1 MNIEELQEEL
11 LSLKENL
18 SILMEDNKSLKQQV
32 EDRENRVKELEQYN
46 QKLFLR
52 ASATQ
57 NQQTQEKEEF
67 KSKLLGEYVNL
78 LNEDEIELLKELE
91 EGL

>member
-11 LSLKENL
+11 LTLKDDFKTL
-18 SILMEDNKSLKQQV
+18 TEDNKALKQQL
-32 EDRENRVKELEQYN
+32 EDKDNRVKELEQYN

-57 NQQTQEKEEF
+57 NNQTEEKEEF
-67 KSKLLGEYVNL
+67 KSNLLGDYINL
-78 LNEDEIELLKELE
+78 LNEDEIEILKELE
-91 EGL
+91 EEL

>member
-1 MNIEELQEEL
+1 MNVEELQEEL
-11 LSLKENL
+11 LNLKESL
-18 SILMEDNKSLKQQV
+18 SVLMEDNKTLKQQV

-67 KSKLLGEYVNL
+67 KSKLLGDYIEL
-78 LNEDEIELLKELE
+78 LNEDEIEILKELE
-91 EGL
+91 EDL

>member
-11 LSLKENL
+11 LTLKDDFKTL
-18 SILMEDNKSLKQQV
+18 TEDNKVLKQQL
-32 EDRENRVKELEQYN
+32 EDKDNRVKELEQYN

-57 NQQTQEKEEF
+57 NKQTEEKEEF
-67 KSKLLGEYVNL
+67 KSKLLGDYINL
-78 LNEDEIELLKELE
+78 LNEDEIEILKELE
-91 EGL
+91 EEL

>member
-11 LSLKENL
+11 LNLKENL
-18 SILMEDNKSLKQQV
+18 SILMEDNKVLKQQV
-32 EDRENRVKELEQYN
+32 EDKDNRVKELEQYN

-67 KSKLLGEYVNL
+67 KSKLLGDYVNL
-78 LNEDEIELLKELE
+78 LSEDEIETLKELE
-91 EGL
+91 ELL

>member
-1 MNIEELQEEL
+1 MNVEELQEEL
-11 LSLKENL
+11 LNLKESL
-18 SILMEDNKSLKQQV
+18 SVLMEDNKTLKQQV

-67 KSKLLGEYVNL
+67 KSKLLGDYIDL
-78 LNEDEIELLKELE
+78 LNEDEIEILKELE
-91 EGL
+91 EDL

>member
-1 MNIEELQEEL
+1 MNVEELQEEL

-18 SILMEDNKSLKQQV
+18 SVLMEDNKVLKQQL
-32 EDRENRVKELEQYN
+32 EDKGNRVKELEQYN

-57 NQQTQEKEEF
+57 NQQTEEKEEF
-67 KSKLLGEYVNL
+67 KSKLLGDYIDL
-78 LNEDEIELLKELE
+78 LNEDEIEILKELE
-91 EGL
+91 EDL

>member
-1 MNIEELQEEL
+1 MNVEELQEEL
-11 LSLKENL
+11 LNLKENL
-18 SILMEDNKSLKQQV
+18 SILMEDNKALKQQV

-57 NQQTQEKEEF
+57 NQQTLEEEF
-67 KSKLLGEYVNL
+67 KSKLLGDYINL

-91 EGL
+91 EEL

>member
-1 MNIEELQEEL
+1 MNVEELQEEL
-11 LSLKENL
+11 LSLKENF

-32 EDRENRVKELEQYN
+32 EDKDNRVKELEQYN

-57 NQQTQEKEEF
+57 NQQTLEEEEF
-67 KSKLLGEYVNL
+67 KSKLLGDYINL

-91 EGL
+91 EDL

>member
-1 MNIEELQEEL
+1 MNVEELQEEL
-11 LSLKENL
+11 LNLKESL
-18 SILMEDNKSLKQQV
+18 SVLMEDNKTLKQQL

-57 NQQTQEKEEF
+57 NQQSQEKEEF
-67 KSKLLGEYVNL
+67 KSKLLGDYIDL
-78 LNEDEIELLKELE
+78 LNEDEIEILKELE
-91 EGL
+91 EDL

>member
-18 SILMEDNKSLKQQV
+18 STLMEDNKVLKQQV
-32 EDRENRVKELEQYN
+32 EDKDNRVKELEQYN

-57 NQQTQEKEEF
+57 KEPNQEKEEF
-67 KSKLLGEYVNL
+67 KSKLLGEYVSL
-78 LNEDEIELLKELE
+78 LSDDEIETLKELE
-91 EGL
+91 ELL

>member
-1 MNIEELQEEL
+1 MNVEELQEEL
-11 LSLKENL
+11 LSLKENF
-18 SILMEDNKSLKQQV
+18 SILMEDNKSLKQQL
-32 EDRENRVKELEQYN
+32 EDKDNRVKELEQYN

-57 NQQTQEKEEF
+57 NQQTLEKEEF
-67 KSKLLGEYVNL
+67 KSKLLGDYINL

-91 EGL
+91 EDL

>member
-1 MNIEELQEEL
+1 MNVEELQEEL
-11 LSLKENL
+11 LNLKESL
-18 SILMEDNKSLKQQV
+18 SVLMEDNKTLKQQV

-57 NQQTQEKEEF
+57 NQQSQEKEEF
-67 KSKLLGEYVNL
+67 KSKLLGDYIDL
-78 LNEDEIELLKELE
+78 LNEDEIEILKELE
-91 EGL
+91 EDL

>member
-11 LSLKENL
+11 LTLKENL
-18 SILMEDNKSLKQQV
+18 SILMEDNKALKQQV
-32 EDRENRVKELEQYN
+32 EDKDNRVKELEQYN

-67 KSKLLGEYVNL
+67 KYKL
-78 LNEDEIELLKELE
+78 
-91 EGL
+91 

>member
-1 MNIEELQEEL
+1 MNVEELQEEL

-32 EDRENRVKELEQYN
+32 EDKDNRVKELEQYN

-57 NQQTQEKEEF
+57 NQQTEEKEEF
-67 KSKLLGEYVNL
+67 KSKLLGDYIDL
-78 LNEDEIELLKELE
+78 LNEDEIEILKELE
-91 EGL
+91 EEL

>member
-18 SILMEDNKSLKQQV
+18 SILMEDNKALKQQV
-32 EDRENRVKELEQYN
+32 EDKDNRVKELEQYN

-67 KSKLLGEYVNL
+67 KSKLLGEYIKL

-91 EGL
+91 EDL

>member
-1 MNIEELQEEL
+1 MNIEELQEEIQ
-11 LSLKENL
+11 KIKNNI

-46 QKLFLR
+46 QNSFLR

-67 KSKLLGEYVNL
+67 KSKLLGEYINL

-91 EGL
+91 EDL

>member
-1 MNIEELQEEL
+1 MNVEELQEEL
-11 LSLKENL
+11 LNLKESL
-18 SILMEDNKSLKQQV
+18 SILMEDNKVLKQQV

-57 NQQTQEKEEF
+57 NQQTEEKEEF
-67 KSKLLGEYVNL
+67 KSKLLGDYIDL
-78 LNEDEIELLKELE
+78 LNEDEIEILKELE
-91 EGL
+91 EDL

>member
-1 MNIEELQEEL
+1 MNVEELQEEL
-11 LSLKENL
+11 LSLKENF
-18 SILMEDNKSLKQQV
+18 SILMEDNKALKQQV
-32 EDRENRVKELEQYN
+32 EDKDNRVKELEQYN

-57 NQQTQEKEEF
+57 KGPEQEKEEF
-67 KSKLLGEYVNL
+67 KSKLLGDYINL

-91 EGL
+91 EEL

>member
-11 LSLKENL
+11 LNLKENL
-18 SILMEDNKSLKQQV
+18 SILMEDNKVLKQQV
-32 EDRENRVKELEQYN
+32 EDKDNRVKELEQYN

-57 NQQTQEKEEF
+57 NQQTEEKEEF
-67 KSKLLGEYVNL
+67 KSKLLGEYVSL
-78 LNEDEIELLKELE
+78 LSDDEIEILKELE
-91 EGL
+91 EEL

>member
-1 MNIEELQEEL
+1 MNIEELHEEL
-11 LSLKENL
+11 LTLKENL

-67 KSKLLGEYVNL
+67 KSKLLGEYVSL
-78 LNEDEIELLKELE
+78 LSDDEIETLKELE
-91 EGL
+91 ELL

>member
-1 MNIEELQEEL
+1 MNVEELQEEL

-57 NQQTQEKEEF
+57 NQQTLEEEF
-67 KSKLLGEYVNL
+67 KSKLLGDYINL
-78 LNEDEIELLKELE
+78 LNEDEIEILKELE
-91 EGL
+91 EDL